1 MRNIKIGKQ
10 CKMHIKSIDNGRI
23 LQDLVINVKITN
35 IENTARDIKI
45 TVQDEHGISYSL
57 YHTQKDRGLLVLLK
71 TNKFF
76 SYISKCGSAIYVQNC
91 IY

>member
-35 IENTARDIKI
+35 IENTSRDIKL
-45 TVQDEHGISYSL
+45 TVQDEHGISYDL
-57 YHTQKDRGLLVLLK
+57 YHTQRERGLLSLLRRD
-71 TNKFF
+71 KFF